1 MLGENVTCVKF
12 LFGRKVLRCGGAS
25 WRAGMRPSRAYGQEK
40 RKKKKKQEDEEEE
53 MQKKKKKKQLLLFS
67 LLSLL
72 NFHASL
78 SLYTT
83 INLLLFV
90 LQLILYTSLTHS
102 DLL

>member
-1 MLGENVTCVKF
+1 
-12 LFGRKVLRCGGAS
+12 
-25 WRAGMRPSRAYGQEK
+25 MRPSRASAN
-40 RKKKKKQEDEEEE
+40 KKKEEQKQEDDEEEDA
-53 MQKKKKKKQLLLFS
+53 KKKKKKNQLLIFS
-67 LLSLL
+67 LLSSL

-83 INLLLFV
+83 INNWLLFV